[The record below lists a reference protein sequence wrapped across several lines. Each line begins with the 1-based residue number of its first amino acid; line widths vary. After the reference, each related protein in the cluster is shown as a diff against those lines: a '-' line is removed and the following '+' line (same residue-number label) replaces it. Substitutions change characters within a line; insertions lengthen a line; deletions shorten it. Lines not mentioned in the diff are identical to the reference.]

1 MPFSSPCSP
10 CQLEHFQVTKGMLIK
25 DGFEVASQHLESSR
39 ILYWGEKKMLIW
51 NLNSHRAR
59 EREERLRTI

>member
-1 MPFSSPCSP
+1 
-10 CQLEHFQVTKGMLIK
+10 MLIK